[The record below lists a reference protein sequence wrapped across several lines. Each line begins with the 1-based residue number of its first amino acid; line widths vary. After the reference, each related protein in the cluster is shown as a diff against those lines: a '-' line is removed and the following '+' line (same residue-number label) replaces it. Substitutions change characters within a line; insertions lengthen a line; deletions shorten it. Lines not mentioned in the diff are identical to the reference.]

1 MDLRT
6 NAVRL
11 LEKKYEIDG
20 RKQTYLGSRIL
31 GCRAGLSPRE
41 KLSAIQAVAGEVNQ
55 QFYGNT
61 GVDEPELAMVC
72 ARNFMRPARRKN
84 PGRAS
89 RTPFPCRRSATSCTA
104 ICPTRGRLSP
114 KLWPSMISRW
124 TSRCPFRPRR
134 CAVWKAEPAQR
145 GRREIKVPVNVYRD
159 ESALEF
165 IRNPDGSMSLLI
177 KNIIV

>member
-55 QFYGNT
+55 QF
-61 GVDEPELAMVC
+61 
-72 ARNFMRPARRKN
+72 
-84 PGRAS
+84 
-89 RTPFPCRRSATSCTA
+89 
-104 ICPTRGRLSP
+104 
-114 KLWPSMISRW
+114 
-124 TSRCPFRPRR
+124 
-134 CAVWKAEPAQR
+134 
-145 GRREIKVPVNVYRD
+145 
-159 ESALEF
+159 
-165 IRNPDGSMSLLI
+165 
-177 KNIIV
+177 